1 MLRLVGG
8 HPRLMEFVDALLHGG
23 QGRLRHVT
31 AKLQMLMRGEPA
43 SAAPG
48 PGGLAPALDAAQL
61 LAARDVFLDELLALA
76 RAQGAEA
83 ALLQLA
89 VCNLPV
95 SADGLARM
103 LADDPAQPGDMAGA
117 HAALTRLEDLSLL
130 HRQADGTAQVH
141 RWTAQSLAAADA
153 AAHRDRCSRA
163 GRYHGWRA
171 DNESHDLAD
180 AVEALRNHLEGEN
193 FNEAVGIAEACFQA
207 LTRSRQAVGIAA
219 LAAELLEQLPASH
232 PGFASVADTEAR
244 AHLALSQTQ
253 RAFGRYQALLQAQQ
267 HRAQAEPD
275 RADYQRDLSVSFNK
289 MGDLYRDLG
298 QGELAREAFSNALAI
313 SQRLPQA
320 EPDRADYQRDLFVSF
335 ERMGDLHLNA
345 DQPDLAAQE
354 FGKSRDIWQRLWE
367 AEPTRADLQR
377 GLVIPLLRLGNLPQP
392 AADAHLTRAWQLLSD
407 LAASGRLN
415 PSDQGL
421 VDPVRNL
428 MAQRGLPTG

>member
-244 AHLALSQTQ
+244 AHLALGQTQ
-253 RAFGRYQALLQAQQ
+253 RAFSRYQGLLEAQQ
-267 HRAQAEPD
+267 QRVHAEPD
-275 RADYQRDLSVSFNK
+275 RADHQRDLS
-289 MGDLYRDLG
+289 
-298 QGELAREAFSNALAI
+298 
-313 SQRLPQA
+313 
-320 EPDRADYQRDLFVSF
+320 VSF
-335 ERMGDLHLNA
+335 ERMGDLYLTE

-354 FGKSRDIWQRLWE
+354 FRKSRDICQRLCE
-367 AEPTRADLQR
+367 TEPTRADLQR
-377 GLVIPLLRLGNLPQP
+377 GLVIPLLRLGTLPRP
-392 AADAHLTRAWQLLSD
+392 DADAHLANAWQMLSD
-407 LAASGRLN
+407 LVISGRLN
-415 PSDQGL
+415 PADQGL
-421 VDPVRNL
+421 VDHVREP
-428 MAQRGLPTG
+428 MTQRGLFTA